1 VILIMIKTRCPACE
15 SEMTGPDRSAWPD
28 YPFCSSRC
36 RLIDLGRW
44 LGGSYRIA
52 ADPEEDGSASKLP
65 DDSSLE

>member
-1 VILIMIKTRCPACE
+1 
-15 SEMTGPDRSAWPD
+15 MTGPDRSAWPD
-28 YPFCSSRC
+28 FPFCSQRC

-65 DDSSLE
+65 DDSSVE